1 VKTML
6 MFVRCSKCGTKTEDE
21 DICMLATHFPWTC
34 PMCGAENRPLA
45 VRFET
50 ADEDEEL

>member
-6 MFVRCSKCGTKTEDE
+6 MFVRCRKCGTKTEDE
-21 DICMLATHFPWTC
+21 DICMLATHFPWKC
-34 PMCGAENRPLA
+34 PACGAENRPLK
-45 VRFET
+45 VHFET